1 MTTMR
6 SPLNIIESAYTSS
19 SQWFQWLRIVSEHS
33 LRWLGHPLSMT
44 CVSTCL
50 LWSLGVLVRIYRQFG
65 VSDLECRHHVV
76 DGDIRFVRE
85 LVLAR
90 FGVFDEV
97 TAQTVSHWYIFSM
110 FVDDAD
116 VIYVALQLQNHHL

>member
-1 MTTMR
+1 M
-6 SPLNIIESAYTSS
+6 
-19 SQWFQWLRIVSEHS
+19 
-33 LRWLGHPLSMT
+33 
-44 CVSTCL
+44 
-50 LWSLGVLVRIYRQFG
+50 
-65 VSDLECRHHVV
+65 ECRHHVV